1 MIKIY
6 GKNCIN
12 EAIKAKSPIEKLYVL
27 DEEYHKE
34 NSLRY
39 LIDKSKIN
47 YELVNKKTIDKL
59 CPNTHQGYFALRED
73 YKIYNEADLE
83 SFIQN
88 KGRILILD
96 GIQDPH
102 NLGAI
107 IRSVD
112 AFGFDLIIL
121 PKNRSASVNET
132 VAHTS
137 TGAIEYVNIM
147 YVNSLPNICN
157 KLKSLGYWI
166 VSTDAKGDKEASDIS
181 EDLSLAIIIGSE
193 GFGVSKTLLNLADF
207 HLMIPMVGHVNSL
220 NASVS
225 AGIIIKEFLRR

>member
-6 GKNCIN
+6 GKNCVY

-27 DEEYHKE
+27 DEEYYKE
-34 NSLRY
+34 HSLRN
-39 LIDKSKIN
+39 LIDKSGISFS
-47 YELVNKKTIDKL
+47 LINKKTIDKL
-59 CPNTHQGYFALRED
+59 CPNTHQGYYAERND
-73 YKIYNEADLE
+73 YKIYNENDLE
-83 SFIQN
+83 SFIKNQ
-88 KGRILILD
+88 GRILILD

-157 KLKSLGYWI
+157 KLKKLGYWI
-166 VSTDAKGDKEASDIS
+166 VSTDAKGDVKADGIDK
-181 EDLSLAIIIGSE
+181 DLSLALIIGSE
-193 GFGVSKTLLNLADF
+193 GFGVSKTLLNLSDF

-225 AGIIIKEFLRR
+225 AGIIIEKFLRL